1 MIKIK
6 DNIIKL
12 RQATKQGFVEIPIGG
27 GKTVADLSYPKS
39 KLRRGRV
46 QGEPLGSVSPTVS
59 TTGGLYVL
67 ESQKELINKLAIRKL
82 TPDECFILMGL
93 TAEDCEK
100 CRNVGV
106 SNSQLYKQAG
116 NGLITNCVQYIMEH
130 LYKTLN
136 DPDYKTIDERMVA
149 DGYGV

>member
-1 MIKIK
+1 MIQIIG
-6 DNIIKL
+6 NIIKL
-12 RQATKQGFVEIPIGG
+12 RQATKQGFAEIPIGG
-27 GKTVADLSYPKS
+27 KSIADLSYPKS
-39 KLRRGRV
+39 ELRRGRV
-46 QGEPLGSVSPTVS
+46 QGEPLGSVSPTVT

-82 TPDECFILMGL
+82 TPEECFILMGL

-136 DPDYKTIDERMVA
+136 DPNYKTIDERMIA